1 MRNSDVVKA
10 FLAGQPAHVQSL
22 VSTGTSLFSYGW
34 WEMARHVDGKVI
46 KRTGK
51 SYSVTTSHHIGLVYG
66 EGVEKAL
73 NETPVGD
80 SAMFL

>member
-1 MRNSDVVKA
+1 MSIYNQGNTEDFIRKANQVHNRKYSYEYSIYKNSKTKLIINCPIHGN
-10 FLAGQPAHVQSL
+10 FEQIP
-22 VSTGTSLFSYGW
+22 
-34 WEMARHVDGKVI
+34 
-46 KRTGK
+46 
-51 SYSVTTSHHIGLVYG
+51 SHHIGLVYG

>member
-1 MRNSDVVKA
+1 MRNRDVVKA

-22 VSTGTSLFSYGW
+22 VSTGTSLFSY
-34 WEMARHVDGKVI
+34 
-46 KRTGK
+46 TGK

-80 SAMFL
+80 RAMFL